1 MPRLGPPRI
10 VVTQLSK
17 NVGRCSIAR
26 WQCNLRGM
34 DVDNLLARLEALQH
48 QRAPVE
54 NTGSV
59 VEMKSCNGGAVVS
72 IWMRRSQGCKSMYG
86 AFDWFRV
93 APKTCRNWA
102 SIPLFT
108 QGKAELEGL
117 PCSICPFTSAEN
129 CPIVRY
135 SPNLLLRNAL
145 LYNFRE

>member
-1 MPRLGPPRI
+1 M
-10 VVTQLSK
+10 
-17 NVGRCSIAR
+17 
-26 WQCNLRGM
+26 
-34 DVDNLLARLEALQH
+34 DNLLARLEALQH

-86 AFDWFRV
+86 AFDWFREWLRR
-93 APKTCRNWA
+93 TCRNWA
-102 SIPLFT
+102 SISLFT